1 MKINL
6 NISPNPLDN
15 KKKCV
20 LQEGP
25 RFYNPMGG
33 PKETNTLQRCGLGAL
48 QLRACCQQKL
58 GRPRF
63 SILRLE
69 TFDKTNPK
77 MVQWTF
83 GGCNEQCITSSCRCG
98 RFFIFR
104 GRAAWAA
111 EVTQVTQV
119 EIEEMALFRKRSWL
133 YSNPLES
140 TLEAHRRGKNTVFST
155 LKKQK
160 NKGKHAW
167 QKDFHRCNKI
177 DTQSLWEKCMS
188 EIGKSRCSKKPLK
201 VVNLLSSSIL
211 LHSLVF
217 DILFLWSWKP
227 EKNVSMEG
235 AAECYDLKLLKS
247 WMWCAMNVR
256 CVAECRWV
264 VRLRRWYLKFEFY

>member
-1 MKINL
+1 MFTSLPILWTRRKIV
-6 NISPNPLDN
+6 SS
-15 KKKCV
+15 KKKRV
-20 LQEGP
+20 L
-25 RFYNPMGG
+25 
-33 PKETNTLQRCGLGAL
+33 LQSHGWTQGNRPHLAVEMWPEATL
-48 QLRACCQQKL
+48 QLRACQQKL

-104 GRAAWAA
+104 GRTAWAA

-119 EIEEMALFRKRSWL
+119 EIEEMALFRRRSWL

-160 NKGKHAW
+160 TRENTRGK
-167 QKDFHRCNKI
+167 K
-177 DTQSLWEKCMS
+177 TST
-188 EIGKSRCSKKPLK
+188 
-201 VVNLLSSSIL
+201 
-211 LHSLVF
+211 
-217 DILFLWSWKP
+217 
-227 EKNVSMEG
+227 G
-235 AAECYDLKLLKS
+235 ATK
-247 WMWCAMNVR
+247 
-256 CVAECRWV
+256 
-264 VRLRRWYLKFEFY
+264 